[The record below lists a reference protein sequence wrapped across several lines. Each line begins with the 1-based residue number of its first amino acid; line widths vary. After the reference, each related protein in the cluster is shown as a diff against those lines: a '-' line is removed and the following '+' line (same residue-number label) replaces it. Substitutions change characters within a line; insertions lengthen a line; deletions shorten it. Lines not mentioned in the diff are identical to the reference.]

1 MFAEMTQFFLLVLI
15 LNLLFIFNI
24 KKISQLINI
33 FDMPDNILKKH
44 KFNVP
49 LLGGFFIV
57 CNLLLYF
64 LAEIFFNLQFIN
76 IDASIREYI
85 SIFFFLFSFFVLGM
99 IDDKF
104 KLNPEKKFFISI
116 FFSILVLSLN
126 KDLLIT
132 NLKFSFYENRL
143 FLNEFSFFFTI
154 FCIIILLNA
163 LNFYDGINGQSVI
176 FFILIFIHLAILS
189 QIYIF
194 YIFIIF
200 VLIFILILN
209 LQNKIFMGDNGIYI
223 LGSMLIV
230 ALIYEYNEFKTI
242 KFADEIFLLLIL
254 PGYDLVRLSFS
265 RIFKGKNPFYGD
277 RNHIHHLINSNLSIT
292 YTNIILLILASLPI
306 TLFSYFEINFFIVLL
321 IFSILYTAII
331 IYFKK

>member
-1 MFAEMTQFFLLVLI
+1 MNLV
-15 LNLLFIFNI
+15 
-24 KKISQLINI
+24 
-33 FDMPDNILKKH
+33 
-44 KFNVP
+44 
-49 LLGGFFIV
+49 
-57 CNLLLYF
+57 
-64 LAEIFFNLQFIN
+64 
-76 IDASIREYI
+76 
-85 SIFFFLFSFFVLGM
+85 
-99 IDDKF
+99 
-104 KLNPEKKFFISI
+104 
-116 FFSILVLSLN
+116 
-126 KDLLIT
+126 
-132 NLKFSFYENRL
+132 
-143 FLNEFSFFFTI
+143 FFFTI

-176 FFILIFIHLAILS
+176 FFILIFIYLAILS

-194 YIFIIF
+194 YVFIIL

-242 KFADEIFLLLIL
+242 QFADEIFLLLIL
-254 PGYDLVRLSFS
+254 PGYDLVRLSLS

-331 IYFKK
+331 IFFKK

>member
-1 MFAEMTQFFLLVLI
+1 MFAEMTKFFLLVLI
-15 LNLLFIFNI
+15 SNLLLIFNI
-24 KKISQLINI
+24 KKISKLINI
-33 FDMPDNILKKH
+33 FDKPDNILKKH
-44 KFNVP
+44 KYNVP
-49 LLGGFFIV
+49 LLGGFFIA
-57 CNLLLYF
+57 CNLVLYF
-64 LAEIFFNLQFIN
+64 LLEIIFNLQFIN

-85 SIFFFLFSFFVLGM
+85 SIFFFLFSFFILGI

-194 YIFIIF
+194 YVFIIL

-230 ALIYEYNEFKTI
+230 ALIYEYNEFKSI
-242 KFADEIFLLLIL
+242 QFADEIFLLLIL
-254 PGYDLVRLSFS
+254 PGYDLVRLSLS

-277 RNHIHHLINSNLSIT
+277 RNHIHHLINSKLSIS
-292 YTNIILLILASLPI
+292 YTNIILLLLASLPI
-306 TLFSYFEINFFIVLL
+306 TFFSYFEINFFIVLL

-331 IYFKK
+331 IFFKK

>member
-1 MFAEMTQFFLLVLI
+1 M
-15 LNLLFIFNI
+15 
-24 KKISQLINI
+24 
-33 FDMPDNILKKH
+33 
-44 KFNVP
+44 
-49 LLGGFFIV
+49 
-57 CNLLLYF
+57 
-64 LAEIFFNLQFIN
+64 
-76 IDASIREYI
+76 
-85 SIFFFLFSFFVLGM
+85 
-99 IDDKF
+99 
-104 KLNPEKKFFISI
+104 
-116 FFSILVLSLN
+116 
-126 KDLLIT
+126 
-132 NLKFSFYENRL
+132 
-143 FLNEFSFFFTI
+143 
-154 FCIIILLNA
+154 LNA

-265 RIFKGKNPFYGD
+265 RIFKGK
-277 RNHIHHLINSNLSIT
+277 
-292 YTNIILLILASLPI
+292 
-306 TLFSYFEINFFIVLL
+306 
-321 IFSILYTAII
+321 SILW
-331 IYFKK
+331 

>member
-1 MFAEMTQFFLLVLI
+1 M
-15 LNLLFIFNI
+15 
-24 KKISQLINI
+24 
-33 FDMPDNILKKH
+33 
-44 KFNVP
+44 
-49 LLGGFFIV
+49 
-57 CNLLLYF
+57 
-64 LAEIFFNLQFIN
+64 
-76 IDASIREYI
+76 
-85 SIFFFLFSFFVLGM
+85 
-99 IDDKF
+99 
-104 KLNPEKKFFISI
+104 
-116 FFSILVLSLN
+116 
-126 KDLLIT
+126 
-132 NLKFSFYENRL
+132 

-194 YIFIIF
+194 YVFIIL

-230 ALIYEYNEFKTI
+230 ALIYEYNEFKSI
-242 KFADEIFLLLIL
+242 QFADEIFLLLIL
-254 PGYDLVRLSFS
+254 PGYDLVRLSLS

-277 RNHIHHLINSNLSIT
+277 RNHIHHLINSKLSIS
-292 YTNIILLILASLPI
+292 YTNIILLLLASLPI
-306 TLFSYFEINFFIVLL
+306 TFFSYFEINFFIVLL

-331 IYFKK
+331 IFFKK